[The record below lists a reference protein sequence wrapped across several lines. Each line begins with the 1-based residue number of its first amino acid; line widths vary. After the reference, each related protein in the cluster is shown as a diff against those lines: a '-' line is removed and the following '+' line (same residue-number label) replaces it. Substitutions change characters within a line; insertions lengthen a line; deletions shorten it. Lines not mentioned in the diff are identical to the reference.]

1 MCIESEPHFLH
12 GFLRRTNDTNESNK
26 RTNKNFNEFILKS
39 TQDRRMR
46 NGNAVCSFAN
56 TLVHTDDVECC
67 NIDTRV
73 YANKCGFSVSMLRI

>member
-46 NGNAVCSFAN
+46 NGNAVCLFAN
-56 TLVHTDDVECC
+56 TLVHNERTILNVAILIHVCMQINTDF
-67 NIDTRV
+67 R
-73 YANKCGFSVSMLRI
+73 